1 VKRLGAGGVAELD
14 EAVIMS
20 NVTCASDGFCCRGS
34 LLMSSSKT
42 SLNMFDYFVLIIACS
57 E

>member
-1 VKRLGAGGVAELD
+1 VKGLGASGVAELD
-14 EAVIMS
+14 EAAIMS
-20 NVTCASDGFCCRGS
+20 NVTCASDGFCCWGS